1 MKTTARFNQAIEKL
15 YNAFHNNTL
24 NPECCNQCA
33 VGNILDNTDAWQHLS
48 NFHGSTQLNYLGLV
62 HQNLGRKF
70 NGYSPIELLQ
80 IEATFLKAC
89 GYALPLHHTHKKPK
103 RTPENLFNGLEA
115 VVKLLCQFDNVP
127 NVMDCSI
134 LFNFKPETKVTTTH
148 ERSYSY
154 LP

>member
-1 MKTTARFNQAIEKL
+1 MNTTKRFNQAIEKL

-33 VGNILDNTDAWQHLS
+33 VGNILDNTDAWKHLS
-48 NFHGSTQLNYLGLV
+48 NFHGATQLNYLGLV
-62 HQNLGRKF
+62 HQNLDRKF

-89 GYALPLHHTHKKPK
+89 GYTLPLHHTHKKPK

-115 VVKLLCQFDNVP
+115 VVKLLCQLDNLP

-134 LFNFKPETKVTTTH
+134 LFNYKSEKSSLLLETIQ
-148 ERSYSY
+148 
-154 LP
+154 

>member
-1 MKTTARFNQAIEKL
+1 MKTTTRFNKAIEKL

-33 VGNILDNTDAWQHLS
+33 VGNILDNTNAWQHLS
-48 NFHGSTQLNYLGLV
+48 DFHGATQLNYLGLV
-62 HQNLGRKF
+62 YQNLGRKF

-89 GYALPLHHTHKKPK
+89 GYTLPLHYSNKKPK

-115 VVKLLCQFDNVP
+115 VIKLLCKLDNAP

-134 LFNFKPETKVTTTH
+134 LFDYKPKKNETLQLV
-148 ERSYSY
+148 
-154 LP
+154 

>member
-1 MKTTARFNQAIEKL
+1 MKTTTRFNQAIEKL
-15 YNAFHNNTL
+15 YKAFHNNTL

-33 VGNILDNTDAWQHLS
+33 VGNILDNTDAWKHLS
-48 NFHGSTQLNYLGLV
+48 DFHGSTQLNYLGLV

-89 GYALPLHHTHKKPK
+89 GYTLPLHHSNKKPK
-103 RTPENLFNGLEA
+103 LTPENLFNGLEA

-134 LFNFKPETKVTTTH
+134 LFDYKSEKSKPLAEVIN
-148 ERSYSY
+148 
-154 LP
+154 

>member
-1 MKTTARFNQAIEKL
+1 MKTTKRFNQAIEKL

-33 VGNILDNTDAWQHLS
+33 VGTILDNTDAWQHLS

-80 IEATFLKAC
+80 IETTFLKAC
-89 GYALPLHHTHKKPK
+89 GYTLPLHHTHKKPK
-103 RTPENLFNGLEA
+103 RTPENLFKGLEA
-115 VVKLLCQFDNVP
+115 VVKLLCQFDTIP

-134 LFNFKPETKVTTTH
+134 LFDYKSEKSKPLAEVIN
-148 ERSYSY
+148 
-154 LP
+154 

>member
-1 MKTTARFNQAIEKL
+1 MKTTTRFNQAIEKL

-48 NFHGSTQLNYLGLV
+48 NFHGATQLNYLGLV
-62 HQNLGRKF
+62 HQNLSRKF

-80 IEATFLKAC
+80 IEAAFLEAC
-89 GYALPLHHTHKKPK
+89 GYTLPLHHSNKKPK

-115 VVKLLCQFDNVP
+115 VVALLCKFDNNP
-127 NVMDCSI
+127 NIIDCSI
-134 LFNFKPETKVTTTH
+134 LFDYKSEKSNLTLETV
-148 ERSYSY
+148 E
-154 LP
+154 